1 MIRLMIADDHTLMRE
16 GLKQLFTLMDDIVVV
31 GEAVNGTDV
40 LERLRQQDV
49 DVLLLDMTMPG
60 ICGEDLITRIRARHP
75 ELGILVLSMHNEPVV
90 VQRALKAGASG
101 YLSKDGDPD
110 TLLAAVRKVAS
121 GGRYIDF
128 SIAEKMIF
136 GVQGAETAASHT
148 SLSDRELQVLR
159 MLAKGKSINEIADQF
174 AISNKTI
181 STHKARLMEKMGF
194 ESMADLIR
202 YAINNDLSD

>member
-1 MIRLMIADDHTLMRE
+1 
-16 GLKQLFTLMDDIVVV
+16 
-31 GEAVNGTDV
+31 
-40 LERLRQQDV
+40 
-49 DVLLLDMTMPG
+49 
-60 ICGEDLITRIRARHP
+60 
-75 ELGILVLSMHNEPVV
+75 
-90 VQRALKAGASG
+90 
-101 YLSKDGDPD
+101 
-110 TLLAAVRKVAS
+110 VRKVAN